1 MPDDQLMLAY
11 AQGDAAA
18 FDVLYARHEG
28 GLFRFVKRLLGARL
42 VAQADEVFQDT
53 WVRIISARDSFSPQ
67 GATWRT
73 WAFTIAHNLAM
84 DRLRVSGR
92 EVTLDAHPDDDSEPV
107 PTLDRGVRGAV
118 DAAAHPSA
126 EELAFWRAAGRR
138 LLACLDE
145 LPAEQRAAFLLH
157 HEDGLDRRGA
167 GREPGD
173 WFRDRAQPPA
183 LWLAKTARLHG
194 ALSVGAGA
202 TGMSGT
208 NTKFDDD
215 NNGDLRDPRCAAR
228 WTMRPPAMP
237 GPIRARAT
245 RS

>member
-1 MPDDQLMLAY
+1 MSALPRAPSAKNAPERQAMPDDQLMLAY

-42 VAQADEVFQDT
+42 AAQADEVFQDT
-53 WVRIISARDSFSPQ
+53 WVRIISARESFSPQ

-92 EVTLDAHPDDDSEPV
+92 EVTLDAHADDDSDPV
-107 PTLDRGVRGAV
+107 PTLERGVRGAV

-145 LPAEQRAAFLLH
+145 LPTDQRAAFLLH
-157 HEDGLDRRGA
+157 HEDGLTVEALASSLEIGFETVRSRLRYGLQKL
-167 GREPGD
+167 
-173 WFRDRAQPPA
+173 RACMERY
-183 LWLAKTARLHG
+183 LAVLEQ
-194 ALSVGAGA
+194 
-202 TGMSGT
+202 
-208 NTKFDDD
+208 
-215 NNGDLRDPRCAAR
+215 
-228 WTMRPPAMP
+228 
-237 GPIRARAT
+237 RA
-245 RS
+245 

>member
-1 MPDDQLMLAY
+1 MSALPRAPSAAARTATERDAMPDDQLMLAY
-11 AQGDAAA
+11 AHGDAAA

-42 VAQADEVFQDT
+42 ATQADEVFQDT

-92 EVTLDAHPDDDSEPV
+92 EVTLDGHATDDDGDAV
-107 PTLDRGVRGAV
+107 PALDRGVHGAT
-118 DAAAHPSA
+118 DLSAHPSA

-157 HEDGLDRRGA
+157 HEDGLTVD
-167 GREPGD
+167 
-173 WFRDRAQPPA
+173 A
-183 LWLAKTARLHG
+183 LAARLEIG
-194 ALSVGAGA
+194 FETVRSRLRYGLQKLRGCMERYLSV
-202 TGMSGT
+202 
-208 NTKFDDD
+208 
-215 NNGDLRDPRCAAR
+215 LEQ
-228 WTMRPPAMP
+228 
-237 GPIRARAT
+237 RA
-245 RS
+245 

>member
-1 MPDDQLMLAY
+1 MSALPRAPSAKNAPEREAMPDDQLMLAY

-53 WVRIISARDSFSPQ
+53 WVRIISARESFSPQ

-92 EVTLDAHPDDDSEPV
+92 EVTLDAHATDDDSDPV

-145 LPAEQRAAFLLH
+145 LPPDQRAAFLLH
-157 HEDGLDRRGA
+157 HEDGLTVEALAASLEIGFETVKSRLRYGLQKLRGCME
-167 GREPGD
+167 RY
-173 WFRDRAQPPA
+173 
-183 LWLAKTARLHG
+183 
-194 ALSVGAGA
+194 LSV
-202 TGMSGT
+202 
-208 NTKFDDD
+208 
-215 NNGDLRDPRCAAR
+215 LEQ
-228 WTMRPPAMP
+228 
-237 GPIRARAT
+237 RA
-245 RS
+245 